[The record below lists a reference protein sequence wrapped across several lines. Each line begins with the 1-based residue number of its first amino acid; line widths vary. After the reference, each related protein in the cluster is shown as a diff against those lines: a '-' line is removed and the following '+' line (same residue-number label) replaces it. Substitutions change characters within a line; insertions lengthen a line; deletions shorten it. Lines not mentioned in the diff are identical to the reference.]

1 MRKVVKNDNWSKVYM
16 FKTKLKKHIYILTH
30 VNVGE
35 WHAVN
40 ISQPNNFLMKY
51 KQSKS
56 FEELLNSLIS
66 VSKFN
71 VIEFDSVEEGL
82 TYFKEN

>member
-1 MRKVVKNDNWSKVYM
+1 MRKVVKNDNLSKVYM

-30 VNVGE
+30 INAGA

-40 ISQPNNFLMKY
+40 ISQPHSFLMKY

-56 FEELLNSLIS
+56 FGELLNLLIS
-66 VSKFN
+66 DDFD